1 MKIQELI
8 QLEKIDTTRKYTYMN
23 GLEKGYQKKKGY
35 CWKIPSHSQNK
46 GVLLNNYEKDCV
58 IAYVENKYVIVVLI
72 KIKGINNFKGFL
84 YTKKFLQD
92 IKGVILLIVFII
104 VRIY

>member
-8 QLEKIDTTRKYTYMN
+8 QLESGNITNYMN
-23 GLEKGYQKKKGY
+23 NLERDYQRKNGYY
-35 CWKIPSHSQNK
+35 WKIPSHSQNK
-46 GVLLNNYEKDCV
+46 SVLLNNYEKDCV